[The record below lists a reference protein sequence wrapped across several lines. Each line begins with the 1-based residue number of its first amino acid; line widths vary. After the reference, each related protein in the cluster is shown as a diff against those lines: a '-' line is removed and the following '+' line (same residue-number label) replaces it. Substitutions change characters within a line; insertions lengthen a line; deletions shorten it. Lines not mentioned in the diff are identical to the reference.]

1 MKINWS
7 KNSESGVRI
16 TKTVIWLC
24 VPLTICYICFQ
35 IMFMVKPVIIQGQGL
50 ILDSRA
56 SLATITQDVDE
67 TLYSYRSMAVNINRY
82 WIRDF
87 ETKRQMTD
95 ATLKTFRT
103 ANEKIAETMD
113 NLNTEIVPLIQE
125 ARATLSD
132 SRGAIR
138 DTRTMIQN
146 TDRSINQD
154 VLPEVTC
161 LINDFNFRTM
171 ANIEAEFH
179 SFIGDPAMQGDL
191 KNIIH
196 QGSLMSE
203 DFARIS
209 KSSADMLDETRK
221 RFIEPSGW
229 QRFWNYAK
237 AAIYVTGEIITPW
250 SISSKVQRFK
260 MVE

>member
-16 TKTVIWLC
+16 TKTVVWLC

-50 ILDSRA
+50 IMDSRA
-56 SLATITQDVDE
+56 SLATLTQDVDE

-179 SFIGDPAMQGDL
+179 SFIGDPEVKADMKGM
-191 KNIIH
+191 IH
-196 QGSLMSE
+196 DWSLITT
-203 DFARIS
+203 DFARMS
-209 KSSADMLDETRK
+209 KSAADMTEETRK

-229 QRFWNYAK
+229 RVFWNVMK
-237 AAIYVTGEIITPW
+237 TGVYLAGEVVTPW
-250 SISSKVQRFK
+250 AVANKVQKFRIID
-260 MVE
+260 